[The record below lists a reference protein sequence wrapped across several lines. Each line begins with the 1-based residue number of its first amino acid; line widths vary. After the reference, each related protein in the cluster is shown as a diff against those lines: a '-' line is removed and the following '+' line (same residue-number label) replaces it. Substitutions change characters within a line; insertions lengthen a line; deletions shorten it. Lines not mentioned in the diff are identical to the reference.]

1 MPDDCDEPLNYRQ
14 NECNRRFEPYILF
27 MTFYKRPF
35 PVIFFYALLAL
46 IVFNPDLAQSQTTS
60 TATSAD
66 NTTSLSSNIAGSLES
81 AEKEKLADPEAASAA
96 TAVDLLTRAAEKL
109 RLHENATS
117 ATQEHQAA
125 VREAP
130 AALER
135 VKLELQK
142 DEATSTT
149 AIEFF
154 TTATAETLAQ
164 RADTNKAE
172 LAGLEERFQEV
183 SAELLKRTTRIGE
196 IPKEIVEAKQ
206 ALSQAEIAAQS
217 PSTGEDPAVAQA
229 RSLFAKAE
237 MQAARS
243 RIIALEEELNRYN
256 AREELLPIAQKL
268 IDQRIAAK
276 KTLLKTLED
285 KLAEVRRVQA
295 TASARELSK
304 AAQKADKSHPL
315 VSAIAS
321 ENTSITRQMDL
332 GAVVDSHEEAVE
344 KLAKVRQAL
353 VGVTEQYASLKSKFT
368 AVGFS
373 DALGILLRRQRNELP
388 DLRNH
393 RESLVLLESELAAT
407 NLKNF
412 EVQDAVAA
420 LANPAERAAE
430 IIAGSG
436 LDPATTVAAVVQ
448 TEVADLLK
456 ARREYL
462 VKVREANNN
471 LFQTLIE
478 LNTAEEELVKRTA
491 DFLEFINQRIL
502 WLPSADRVSIGSVEL
517 AWQYVKS
524 LSQSALWRD
533 YFRAYVQRAES
544 RPISSAT
551 GLIAFLTIIM
561 LHRRWK
567 IRLKNNLATAAKS
580 RLSAFRPVILSL
592 LYAAL
597 YSLPLPAAL
606 LAIGW
611 PLANVVN
618 VPLQIS
624 SLATGF
630 VYGAISLF
638 LLQVARKIIRR
649 SGIASTFFGWG
660 AAPLLKLRRGMA
672 LLAWVY
678 VPASVLVKAA
688 DFNGSDASMEA
699 ARIIL
704 IIALLIAAFAI
715 GWLMLPRLSVLAGA
729 RVYKTSSSLY
739 RLRYPVFVLLLSAP
753 LGLAVAAVMGYVYTA
768 IELTQRLHITFWVAA
783 FLLLFNETVFFWIL
797 VKRRRLAIQEVQ
809 RRREAAK
816 ASTPDGGTQVNPD
829 GVVPVEP
836 TIDIAAISQQA
847 GRLLR
852 TLVLGVFIVAL
863 WGVWAGVLPALRYL
877 DSQPLWSVSRQ
888 VSETVV
894 GGAVEVN
901 ERLVPVTVV
910 DMLLVLLIL
919 FCTSVAL
926 RNIPGLLDITLFQK
940 FSVQAGERYA
950 FNTIIRYV
958 IILIGIVYVF
968 YLMGL
973 QWKQLQWLAAA
984 VSVGLG
990 FGLQEIFANFVS
1002 GLILLFERPVRVG
1015 DFVSVGGIKGN
1026 ITQIRIRATTVVDW
1040 DHFEHII
1047 PNKEMITKPVEN
1059 WTLSNLRRR
1068 LVIHIGVPYGC
1079 DYDQARD
1086 ILLKVARENPYV
1098 LDDPEP
1104 AAGIEKLADSSVVFV
1119 VFAHLPNSDNF
1130 LGARHSLIAE
1140 FERQLS
1146 AVGIPIPF
1154 PQMEVHLETVAP
1166 KASMS

>member
-1 MPDDCDEPLNYRQ
+1 
-14 NECNRRFEPYILF
+14 
-27 MTFYKRPF
+27 MTFCKKLF
-35 PVIFFYALLAL
+35 SVIFVCALPAL
-46 IVFNPDLAQSQTTS
+46 VVLNPYLAQSQTTS
-60 TATSAD
+60 TVTSVD
-66 NTTSLSSNIAGSLES
+66 DITSLSAEIAGSLES
-81 AEKEKLADPEAASAA
+81 AVKEKLADPEAASAA
-96 TAVDLLTRAAEKL
+96 TAVDLLTKASEKL
-109 RLHENATS
+109 KQHEKATS
-117 ATQEHQAA
+117 ATEEHQAA

-142 DEATSTT
+142 DEATSATV
-149 AIEFF
+149 IDDL
-154 TTATAETLAQ
+154 TTATVEILAQ

-172 LAGLEERFQEV
+172 LAGLQERLQEIT
-183 SAELLKRTTRIGE
+183 AEQLKRSTRVGE
-196 IPKEIVEAKQ
+196 IPKESVEAQ
-206 ALSQAEIAAQS
+206 QTLARAEIAAQS
-217 PSTGEDPAVAQA
+217 PSSGEVPAVAQA
-229 RSLFAKAE
+229 RNLSAKAE
-237 MQAARS
+237 VQAARS
-243 RIIALEEELNRYN
+243 RISALDEEQNRYN
-256 AREELLPIAQKL
+256 AREVVLPLAQKL
-268 IDQRIAAK
+268 IAQRIAAK
-276 KTLLKTLED
+276 QSLQKRLEE
-285 KLAEVRRVQA
+285 KLTEVRRVEA
-295 TASARELSK
+295 TASSRELSK

-315 VSAIAS
+315 VRAIAS
-321 ENTSITRQMDL
+321 ENTSITKQMDL
-332 GAVVDSHEEAVE
+332 GGVVDSHDDAV
-344 KLAKVRQAL
+344 KDLDKVRQSL
-353 VGVTEQYASLKSKFT
+353 VRVTEQYASLESKFA

-388 DLRNH
+388 DLRKH
-393 RESLVLLESELAAT
+393 RESLVRLERELAAT
-407 NLKNF
+407 NLKNL

-456 ARREYL
+456 ARGEYL
-462 VKVREANNN
+462 VEVREANDD
-471 LFQTLIE
+471 LFRTLIE
-478 LNTAEEELVKRTA
+478 LNTVEEELVKRTA
-491 DFLEFINQRIL
+491 DFLEFIDQRIL
-502 WLPSADRVSIGSVEL
+502 WLPSADRVSIRSVEL
-517 AWQYVKS
+517 AGQYVKS
-524 LSQSALWRD
+524 LFHSALWRD
-533 YFRAYVQRAES
+533 YIKAYVERAES
-544 RPISSAT
+544 RPISFAS
-551 GLIAFLTIIM
+551 GCLAFLTVIM

-567 IRLKNNLATAAKS
+567 IRLKDTLAKAAKS
-580 RLSAFRPVILSL
+580 RLSAFGPVMMSL

-597 YSLPLPAAL
+597 YSLPLPTAL

-611 PLANVVN
+611 PLANVVD

-630 VYGAISLF
+630 VYGSASLF
-638 LLQVARKIIRR
+638 FLQVARLIIRR
-649 SGIASTFFGWG
+649 SGVAATFFGWG
-660 AAPLLKLRRGMA
+660 AAPLLKLRRAFA

-678 VPASVLVKAA
+678 IPTSVLVKAA
-688 DFNGSDASMEA
+688 DFYGSEASMEA
-699 ARIIL
+699 ARIVL
-704 IIALLIAAFAI
+704 IIALLTAAFVV
-715 GWLMLPRLSVLAGA
+715 GWLMLPQISVLAGA
-729 RVYKTSSSLY
+729 RVYKPSGSLY
-739 RLRYPVFVLLLSAP
+739 KLRYLVFILLLSAP
-753 LGLAVAAVMGYVYTA
+753 VGLASAAIMGYVYTA
-768 IELTQRLHITFWVAA
+768 IELTQRLHITFWVAG

-816 ASTPDGGTQVNPD
+816 TSAPDGKTLVSPD
-829 GVVPVEP
+829 GVAPTEP
-836 TIDIAAISQQA
+836 TIDITAISQQA

-888 VSETVV
+888 VTETVV

-901 ERLVPVTVV
+901 ERLVPVTVA
-910 DMLLVLLIL
+910 DMLLVLLIV
-919 FCTSVAL
+919 FGTSVAL
-926 RNIPGLLDITLFQK
+926 RNIPGLLDITLFQR

-958 IILIGIVYVF
+958 IILIGILYIF

-1026 ITQIRIRATTVVDW
+1026 ITQIRIRATTVMDW

-1068 LVIHIGVPYGC
+1068 LVIHLGVPYGC

-1086 ILLKVARENPYV
+1086 ILLKVAWENPYV
-1098 LDDPEP
+1098 LDDPGP

-1154 PQMEVHLETVAP
+1154 PQMDVHLETVSP